1 MRVILTKKDFKK
13 PITIEDINN
22 KRQLTDAET
31 VKKFLLSVIDGDGT
45 FKEIVITENNITI
58 KTIIR

>member
-13 PITIEDINN
+13 PITIEDIND

-58 KTIIR
+58 KTVIR

>member
-13 PITIEDINN
+13 PITIEDIND

-31 VKKFLLSVIDGDGT
+31 VKKFLLSVIDGDGK